1 MVPFNDITVL
11 RVKKNREEGGGG
23 CVEEGKNPLEPFVV
37 DKKGWIDEP

>member
-11 RVKKNREEGGGG
+11 RVKKKGRGGG
-23 CVEEGKNPLEPFVV
+23 VEEGKNPLEPFVV